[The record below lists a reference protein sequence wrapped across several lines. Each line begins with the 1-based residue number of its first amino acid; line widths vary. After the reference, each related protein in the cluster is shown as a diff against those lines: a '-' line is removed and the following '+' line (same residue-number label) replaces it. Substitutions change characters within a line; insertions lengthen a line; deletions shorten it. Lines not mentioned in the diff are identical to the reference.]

1 MGLTV
6 TSLISRNI
14 YVNGHRTSMRLEP
27 EVCRALEYIA
37 GFESQSIK
45 ALCTL
50 VHKLP
55 RNGSLTSG
63 MRTFAM
69 LFYKEWVG
77 HLMIGSG
84 AVALARLDLLAGN
97 TLLLSNLML

>member
-14 YVNGHRTSMRLEP
+14 FVNGHRTSMRLEP
-27 EVCRALEYIA
+27 EVWRALEDIA
-37 GFESQSIK
+37 GFESQSIN

-55 RNGSLTSG
+55 RNGSLTSA
-63 MRTFAM
+63 MRTFTM
-69 LFYKEWVG
+69 LYYKEWVG
-77 HLMIGSG
+77 HLMVGSG
-84 AVALARLDLLAGN
+84 AVAPARLDLLAR
-97 TLLLSNLML
+97 TTRLLTDPML

>member
-27 EVCRALEYIA
+27 EVWRALEDIA
-37 GFESQSIK
+37 GFESQSIN

-55 RNGSLTSG
+55 RNGSLASG

-69 LFYKEWVG
+69 LYYKEWVG
-77 HLMIGSG
+77 HLMVGSG
-84 AVALARLDLLAGN
+84 AVAPARLDLLAR
-97 TLLLSNLML
+97 TTRLLTDPML

>member
-27 EVCRALEYIA
+27 EVWRALEDIA
-37 GFESQSIK
+37 GFESQSIN

-63 MRTFAM
+63 MRTFTM
-69 LFYKEWVG
+69 LYYKERVG
-77 HLMIGSG
+77 HLMVGSG
-84 AVALARLDLLAGN
+84 AVAPARLTLLARTTRLL
-97 TLLLSNLML
+97 TDPML